1 MKIVQ
6 ILPTFSCG
14 DAIGNH
20 TLSLHFQFQKRG
32 IESEIYAERIAERLK
47 QYAKPIEAYQNLAED
62 IILYHMSTGSK
73 LNRSVTQFHG
83 IRIMYYHNITPP
95 FLF

>member
-6 ILPTFSCG
+6 ILPTFSSG

-20 TLSLHFQFQKRG
+20 TLSLHYQFQKRG

-47 QYAKPIEAYQNLAED
+47 HYAKTIEAYQKLAEE
-62 IILYHMSTGSK
+62 ILEQ
-73 LNRSVTQFHG
+73 N
-83 IRIMYYHNITPP
+83 P
-95 FLF
+95 